1 MCRLGSCR
9 KPSARPAVLEPASKR
24 ARQSRKIISK
34 QEPRETANNAKQK
47 RGTTTQN
54 KQETTQSVYNN
65 KRNSL
70 VILSRLCSTGPFFAC
85 FSFFITIFFF
95 SLSLSL
101 CLSVFARFVFVFVFS
116 LFGAAPPLNR
126 DTWRAFPRPE
136 VMSVLL
142 LLGLLFELLVF
153 KLNLV
158 QLVEQNSTSLGQ
170 QN

>member
-1 MCRLGSCR
+1 MSAWFLQETFRASCR
-9 KPSARPAVLEPASKR
+9 AGAGVET
-24 ARQSRKIISK
+24 
-34 QEPRETANNAKQK
+34 RETVQKNHFKTRTTRNGEQRKAK

-54 KQETTQSVYNN
+54 KQETTQNVYNN

-85 FSFFITIFFF
+85 FSFFITIFF

-116 LFGAAPPLNR
+116 LVGAAPPLNR

-142 LLGLLFELLVF
+142 LVGFLFELLVF